1 MWKMGMKVEGGDPV
15 EQTKFVQVLID
26 GKWGDLF
33 RAAHECRAQ
42 PVLIHHWHIECLH
55 QRARILSEAL
65 LPWDQWVPV
74 VPVFQLPLLHI
85 VSKSHIVMWRQQQTG
100 PFAFKPFADGFDLL
114 WCRLLLGN
122 QMI

>member
-1 MWKMGMKVEGGDPV
+1 MWKMGMKVEGADPV
-15 EQTKFVQVLID
+15 EQTEFIQVFIN
-26 GKWGDLF
+26 GKWRDVF
-33 RAAHECRAQ
+33 CAAHECRAK
-42 PVLIHHWHIECLH
+42 PVLIHDRHTECFH

-74 VPVFQLPLLHI
+74 VEVFQLPLLHI
-85 VSKSHIVMWRQQQTG
+85 VCKSHVVMWRQQQTG
-100 PFAFKPFADGFDLL
+100 PFASEPCADGFDLL